1 MKLSKAKELIENGT
15 HCITCDIDNENAEYL
30 ISLSDKYY
38 KIGNAR
44 HAILLSEITD
54 DEEIRYQIQEHGG
67 NWIDINRP
75 IRIKPKPDFSKEL
88 EALNKKANENNMKV
102 IVTFENNL

>member
-15 HCITCDIDNENAEYL
+15 HYIFKDIDKNFSSDL
-30 ISLSDKYY
+30 IILSNTNYG
-38 KIGNAR
+38 KIMGDR
-44 HAILLSEITD
+44 KVIYTSEITD
-54 DEEIRYQIQEHGG
+54 DEEIAYQMQVDGE
-67 NWIDINRP
+67 WRDCVRP

-88 EALNKKANENNMKV
+88 EAMKENIMKV